1 MTDQRTPQPIKPTET
16 DEAVR
21 RLVTVLHRGLK
32 SLVIALEKEYQ
43 IGEHAPEKPKKAA

>member
-1 MTDQRTPQPIKPTET
+1 MTEQRPPQPIHPE

-21 RLVTVLHRGLK
+21 RLVTIIHRGLK

-43 IGEHAPEKPKKAA
+43 LGEHAPEKPKKAA